1 MIGGE
6 ATVEITYSVSIDLL
20 SLPSH
25 LETVTQ
31 IREYIENNLYTT
43 LNIGECATMSNAE
56 EVSHD
61 IDIDAYIW
69 STPTFQDGVRSD
81 DE

>member
-20 SLPSH
+20 SLPSS
-25 LETVTQ
+25 LETVKQ
-31 IREYIENNLYTT
+31 IREHIENNLYT
-43 LNIGECATMSNAE
+43 NIKIGECETMWNAE
-56 EVSHD
+56 VDSYD
-61 IDIDAYIW
+61 INIDAYI
-69 STPTFQDGVRSD
+69 DGVRSD

>member
-6 ATVEITYSVSIDLL
+6 ATVEITYSASIDLL

-31 IREYIENNLYTT
+31 IREYIEDNLYTT
-43 LNIGECATMSNAE
+43 LNIGECVSMSNAE
-56 EVSHD
+56 ADSYD
-61 IDIDAYIW
+61 INIDASI
-69 STPTFQDGVRSD
+69 DGVRSD
-81 DE
+81 E

>member
-20 SLPSH
+20 SLPSR

-31 IREYIENNLYTT
+31 IREYIEDNLYTT
-43 LNIGECATMSNAE
+43 LNIGECVTMSNAE
-56 EVSHD
+56 ADSYD
-61 IDIDAYIW
+61 INIDAYI
-69 STPTFQDGVRSD
+69 DGVRSD
-81 DE
+81 EE